1 MGKQVIQ
8 RANKS
13 PHGHSRGAAML
24 PRTTREANRRP
35 VQRCEG
41 ARLSWTVATFS
52 TLSPQSAALRSER
65 DPRYAQTKCLAGS
78 ENCRPATH
86 LGKGVRL

>member
-13 PHGHSRGAAML
+13 PHGHSRGAATL

-35 VQRCEG
+35 VQR
-41 ARLSWTVATFS
+41 AR
-52 TLSPQSAALRSER
+52 
-65 DPRYAQTKCLAGS
+65 AQG
-78 ENCRPATH
+78 
-86 LGKGVRL
+86 